1 VLEADVKVFW
11 AWQADI
17 PGKIARHFVRE
28 ALEEAIEQLR
38 QPRDIEEPPEES
50 RRYDLH
56 LDHDTKGLKGS
67 PEVAHEIFKKIAASS
82 VVVADVTPVGR
93 AQSDTSDAKPL
104 MNPNVAIELGYAFG
118 KLGTDCFL
126 PVLNRTFGDVKSLPF
141 DIAHRRHPI
150 EFNLAANATKEQ
162 IAHEKKSLV
171 GQFLNALAP
180 YVGNLETSKAV
191 PSFLETASTITRAFF
206 FNDGEVLASSNNDP
220 RRTGPTNFT
229 MPFRNVL
236 YLRVIPTTPCQDRWP

>member
-1 VLEADVKVFW
+1 
-11 AWQADI
+11 
-17 PGKIARHFVRE
+17 
-28 ALEEAIEQLR
+28 
-38 QPRDIEEPPEES
+38 
-50 RRYDLH
+50 
-56 LDHDTKGLKGS
+56 
-67 PEVAHEIFKKIAASS
+67 
-82 VVVADVTPVGR
+82 
-93 AQSDTSDAKPL
+93 
-104 MNPNVAIELGYAFG
+104 
-118 KLGTDCFL
+118 
-126 PVLNRTFGDVKSLPF
+126 LNRTFGDVKSLPF